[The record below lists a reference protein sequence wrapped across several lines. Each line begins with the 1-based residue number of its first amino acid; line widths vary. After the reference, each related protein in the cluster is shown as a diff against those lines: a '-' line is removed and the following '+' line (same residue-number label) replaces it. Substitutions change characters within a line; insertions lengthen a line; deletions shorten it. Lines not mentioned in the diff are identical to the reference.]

1 MRCVGAFFS
10 TDTIF
15 IVGLF
20 SNTCIFSLGLISG
33 VGDLV
38 VRYRGCGFGIIYMLG
53 GGMVETEILF
63 SFRLGL

>member
-1 MRCVGAFFS
+1 MGAFFY
-10 TDTIF
+10 TETIF

-20 SNTCIFSLGLISG
+20 SRICIFSLGLISG

-38 VRYRGCGFGIIYMLG
+38 VRYRGCGLGIIYILG

-63 SFRLGL
+63 NFILGL